1 MDARVREH
9 ATIIADHSTGIE
21 AGDNVV
27 IQLPAAAED
36 LGVALHEICGDR
48 GANPVYLN
56 YSKRADRAFKRA
68 ADEFE
73 EPGHRRALYEETD
86 VFVIARGGA
95 NVTEDADVAPETNA
109 AYNRAMEAVKRERL
123 SKTWCLTQFP
133 TAGHAQ
139 LAGMSTEAYEDFVW
153 DAVSLDWEA
162 QHAFQAELV
171 SILDDAEEVRIRS
184 GEDTDLTMRVAGNT
198 ATPFDLDRISG
209 GSSGGAG
216 AALADR
222 LVPIAQGSDTGGS
235 IRTPAS
241 CCGVVGVKPTYGRVA
256 APRRPDAYISHTPFS
271 HLGPMART
279 VDDAALML
287 EVMAGPHPKDP
298 FSAPDDGTDFRAAT
312 DRPVDDMKI
321 AYSPDLGA
329 FPVEDDVR
337 EVVGDAVG
345 AFADAGATVE
355 EVDGPV
361 DLSHDEIMDTY
372 YTFATVLWESLFDT
386 LEEDGLDPRGE
397 DRDRLV
403 DSTVET
409 ILESESVSTRE
420 YAAANRKRTQVYDS
434 LRETLAEYD
443 LLVTPTLGVTP
454 FEHGDLPETV
464 ADQSVDR
471 RRGWLLTQPFNFSGH
486 PVASVPAGFADGLPV
501 GMQVVGSR
509 FAEEDVLAGSAAV
522 ERQRPWHDAYPE

>member
-198 ATPFDLDRISG
+198 ALNDDGEANLPGGEVFTAPVRDSVEGEVHFDLPLYR
-209 GSSGGAG
+209 
-216 AALADR
+216 
-222 LVPIAQGSDTGGS
+222 
-235 IRTPAS
+235 
-241 CCGVVGVKPTYGRVA
+241 YGRE
-256 APRRPDAYISHTPFS
+256 IE
-271 HLGPMART
+271 G
-279 VDDAALML
+279 
-287 EVMAGPHPKDP
+287 
-298 FSAPDDGTDFRAAT
+298 
-312 DRPVDDMKI
+312 
-321 AYSPDLGA
+321 
-329 FPVEDDVR
+329 VR
-337 EVVGDAVG
+337 LRFENGEVVSHAAERNEELLAGILDTDEGSRYLGELGIGMNRQIDRFTYNMLFDEKMGDTVHMAVG
-345 AFADAGATVE
+345 SAYPETVGDDNALNE
-355 EVDGPV
+355 SAEHVDMIVDMSDDSVIEVDGEV
-361 DLSHDEIMDTY
+361 VQRDG
-372 YTFATVLWESLFDT
+372 TFVF
-386 LEEDGLDPRGE
+386 EDG
-397 DRDRLV
+397 
-403 DSTVET
+403 
-409 ILESESVSTRE
+409 
-420 YAAANRKRTQVYDS
+420 
-434 LRETLAEYD
+434 
-443 LLVTPTLGVTP
+443 
-454 FEHGDLPETV
+454 F
-464 ADQSVDR
+464 
-471 RRGWLLTQPFNFSGH
+471 
-486 PVASVPAGFADGLPV
+486 
-501 GMQVVGSR
+501 
-509 FAEEDVLAGSAAV
+509 
-522 ERQRPWHDAYPE
+522 

>member
-133 TAGHAQ
+133 AAGHAQ

-198 ATPFDLDRISG
+198 ALNDDGEANLPGGEVFTAPVRDSVEGEVHFDLPLYRYGREIEGVRLRFEDGEVVSH
-209 GSSGGAG
+209 A
-216 AALADR
+216 ADR
-222 LVPIAQGSDTGGS
+222 NEELLAGILDTDEGSRYLGELGIGMNRQIDRFTYNMLFDEKMGDTVHMAVGS
-235 IRTPAS
+235 
-241 CCGVVGVKPTYGRVA
+241 
-256 APRRPDAYISHTPFS
+256 AYPET
-271 HLGPMART
+271 
-279 VDDAALML
+279 
-287 EVMAGPHPKDP
+287 
-298 FSAPDDGTDFRAAT
+298 
-312 DRPVDDMKI
+312 
-321 AYSPDLGA
+321 
-329 FPVEDDVR
+329 
-337 EVVGDAVG
+337 VGDDNALNESAEHV
-345 AFADAGATVE
+345 DMIVDMSDDSVI
-355 EVDGPV
+355 EVDGEV
-361 DLSHDEIMDTY
+361 VQRDG
-372 YTFATVLWESLFDT
+372 TFVF
-386 LEEDGLDPRGE
+386 EDG
-397 DRDRLV
+397 
-403 DSTVET
+403 
-409 ILESESVSTRE
+409 
-420 YAAANRKRTQVYDS
+420 
-434 LRETLAEYD
+434 
-443 LLVTPTLGVTP
+443 
-454 FEHGDLPETV
+454 F
-464 ADQSVDR
+464 
-471 RRGWLLTQPFNFSGH
+471 
-486 PVASVPAGFADGLPV
+486 
-501 GMQVVGSR
+501 
-509 FAEEDVLAGSAAV
+509 
-522 ERQRPWHDAYPE
+522 

>member
-198 ATPFDLDRISG
+198 ALNDDGEANLPGGEVFTAPVRDSVEGEVHFDLPLYRYGREIEGVRLRFEDGEVVSH
-209 GSSGGAG
+209 A
-216 AALADR
+216 ADR
-222 LVPIAQGSDTGGS
+222 NEELLAGILDTDEGSRYLGELGIGMNRQIDRFTYNMLFDEKMGDTVHMAVGS
-235 IRTPAS
+235 
-241 CCGVVGVKPTYGRVA
+241 
-256 APRRPDAYISHTPFS
+256 AYPET
-271 HLGPMART
+271 
-279 VDDAALML
+279 
-287 EVMAGPHPKDP
+287 
-298 FSAPDDGTDFRAAT
+298 
-312 DRPVDDMKI
+312 
-321 AYSPDLGA
+321 
-329 FPVEDDVR
+329 
-337 EVVGDAVG
+337 VGDDNDRNESAEHV
-345 AFADAGATVE
+345 DMIVDMSENSTI
-355 EVDGPV
+355 EVDGEV
-361 DLSHDEIMDTY
+361 VQRDG
-372 YTFATVLWESLFDT
+372 TFVF
-386 LEEDGLDPRGE
+386 EDG
-397 DRDRLV
+397 
-403 DSTVET
+403 
-409 ILESESVSTRE
+409 
-420 YAAANRKRTQVYDS
+420 
-434 LRETLAEYD
+434 
-443 LLVTPTLGVTP
+443 
-454 FEHGDLPETV
+454 F
-464 ADQSVDR
+464 
-471 RRGWLLTQPFNFSGH
+471 
-486 PVASVPAGFADGLPV
+486 
-501 GMQVVGSR
+501 
-509 FAEEDVLAGSAAV
+509 
-522 ERQRPWHDAYPE
+522 

>member
-198 ATPFDLDRISG
+198 ALNDDGEANLPGGEVFTAPVRDSVEGEVHFDLPLYRYGREIEGVRLRFEDGEVVSH
-209 GSSGGAG
+209 A
-216 AALADR
+216 ADR
-222 LVPIAQGSDTGGS
+222 NEELLAGILDTDEGSRYLGELGIGMNRQIDRFTYNMLFDEKMGDTVHMAVGS
-235 IRTPAS
+235 
-241 CCGVVGVKPTYGRVA
+241 
-256 APRRPDAYISHTPFS
+256 AYPET
-271 HLGPMART
+271 
-279 VDDAALML
+279 
-287 EVMAGPHPKDP
+287 
-298 FSAPDDGTDFRAAT
+298 
-312 DRPVDDMKI
+312 
-321 AYSPDLGA
+321 
-329 FPVEDDVR
+329 
-337 EVVGDAVG
+337 VGDGNEVNESAEHV
-345 AFADAGATVE
+345 DMIVDMSE
-355 EVDGPV
+355 DSVIEVDGEV
-361 DLSHDEIMDTY
+361 VQRDG
-372 YTFATVLWESLFDT
+372 TFVF
-386 LEEDGLDPRGE
+386 EDG
-397 DRDRLV
+397 
-403 DSTVET
+403 
-409 ILESESVSTRE
+409 
-420 YAAANRKRTQVYDS
+420 
-434 LRETLAEYD
+434 
-443 LLVTPTLGVTP
+443 
-454 FEHGDLPETV
+454 F
-464 ADQSVDR
+464 
-471 RRGWLLTQPFNFSGH
+471 
-486 PVASVPAGFADGLPV
+486 
-501 GMQVVGSR
+501 
-509 FAEEDVLAGSAAV
+509 
-522 ERQRPWHDAYPE
+522 